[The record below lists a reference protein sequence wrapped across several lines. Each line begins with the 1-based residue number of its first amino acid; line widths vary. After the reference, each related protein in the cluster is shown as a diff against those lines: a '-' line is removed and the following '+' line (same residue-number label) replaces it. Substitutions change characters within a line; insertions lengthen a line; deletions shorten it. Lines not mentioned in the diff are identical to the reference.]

1 MKAFAIVIKDNDIS
15 ETGYSNLCS
24 SSKKVGN
31 AFEIERFDAI
41 TSVNVDACVS
51 DEGIRWNYPWSSPS
65 RDIVAGLIKT
75 PYKTRNPK
83 ARIACAMSHYYLWK
97 KSVELSEP
105 ILILEHDANFIK
117 AIDFE
122 TSNYRFGVLGIN
134 DPRGATRRS
143 SLFYDIIEKNN
154 EAFQPVPTIDEDN
167 IPQGL
172 AGNSAYIIKP
182 KFAED
187 LIQAVHFYG
196 LWPNDALMCKQLF
209 PARLGVTKKFYTT
222 IQKLESTTVN

>member
-1 MKAFAIVIKDNDIS
+1 MKTFAIVIKDNDTS
-15 ETGYSNLCS
+15 ETGYRNLCK
-24 SSKKVGN
+24 SSKNVN
-31 AFEIERFDAI
+31 NTFEIERFDAI
-41 TSVNVDACVS
+41 TPANVDECIS
-51 DEGIRWNYPWSSPS
+51 DEGIRWNYPSVSIS
-65 RDIVAGLIKT
+65 RDIVTGLIKT
-75 PYKTRNPK
+75 PYKTKNQK
-83 ARIACAMSHYYLWK
+83 ARIACAMSHFYLWK

-105 ILILEHDANFIK
+105 ILILEHDASFIK
-117 AIDFE
+117 LIDFKP
-122 TSNYRFGVLGIN
+122 SDYKFGVLGIN

-143 SLFYDIIEKNN
+143 SLFYDIIQKNN

-182 KFAED
+182 SFAKD
-187 LIQAVHFYG
+187 LIEAVYFYG
-196 LWPNDALMCKQLF
+196 LWPNDALMCKQIF